1 MTGCNLHV
9 LKAGFCHHPA
19 VMARRGASLCPVEFP
34 ALAGLILH
42 PSEGAILFDTGYDPA
57 FFTAT
62 HPMPERL
69 YRWTTPVQLKPGH
82 SAADQIASFG
92 LKPHDIRHVFISH
105 FHGDHVAG
113 LHAFPDARLFC
124 SRSGADQLVT
134 FGRFGRVRRG
144 LLTSLTPPDLKTRA
158 RFLEDMTPVAL
169 KSDFK
174 PFETAVDL
182 FGDGRLLAV
191 HLPGHCVGHWGLI
204 VRTDSGW
211 RFLVGDAAW
220 SSSAVRDNVPPPRL
234 TTALLGHT
242 QTYRK
247 TLSDLHALQQRNGE
261 ILIAPSHCP
270 EIAALAAPTP

>member
-1 MTGCNLHV
+1 MSICKLHI
-9 LKAGFCHHPA
+9 LKAGFCYHPA
-19 VMARRGASLCPVEFP
+19 AMARRGASLCAVEFP

-62 HPMPERL
+62 DPMPERL
-69 YRWTTPVQLKPGH
+69 YRWTTPVQLEQGQ
-82 SAADQIASFG
+82 AVADQIAAFG
-92 LKPHDIRHVFISH
+92 MKPSDVRHVFISH

-124 SRSGADQLVT
+124 ARSGAEQLAS

-144 LLTSLTPPDLKTRA
+144 LLTSLVPDDLPTRVQ
-158 RFLEDMTPVAL
+158 FLEDMTPMAL
-169 KSDFK
+169 GSDLK
-174 PFETAVDL
+174 PFEAGIDL
-182 FGDGRLLAV
+182 FGDRSLLAV
-191 HLPGHCVGHWGLI
+191 NLPGHCVGHWGLL
-204 VRTDSGW
+204 VRTDGGW
-211 RFLVGDAAW
+211 NFLVGDAAW
-220 SSSAVRDNVPPPRL
+220 SSAAVRDNVPPPRL

-270 EIAALAAPTP
+270 EIAARAAPAP